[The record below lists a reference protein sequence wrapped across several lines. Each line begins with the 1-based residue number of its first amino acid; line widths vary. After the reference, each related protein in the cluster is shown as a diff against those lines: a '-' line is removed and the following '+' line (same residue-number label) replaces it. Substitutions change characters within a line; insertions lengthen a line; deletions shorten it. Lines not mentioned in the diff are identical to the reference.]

1 MNKYIINQLKT
12 NNMNLLAKNTDVV
25 FPRLWNDF
33 FENEFFG
40 VPVTA
45 RPALSVPAVNI
56 RKNETVYEIEVAA
69 PGMKKEDFS
78 ISLDNQV
85 LTIASEKKS
94 EQVKEDK
101 QHGYTRREFN
111 FSSFRRSFALPEE
124 TQVDKISANYTDGV
138 LHIHVPKKEA
148 VKTPNSRMIEI
159 A

>member
-1 MNKYIINQLKT
+1 MKLNIINNLKT
-12 NNMNLLAKNTDVV
+12 KNMNILAKNNDVL

-40 VPVTA
+40 VPVSA
-45 RPALSVPAVNI
+45 RQALSVPAVNI
-56 RKNETVYEIEVAA
+56 RKTETGYDIEVAA
-69 PGMKKEDFS
+69 PGMKKEDFN
-78 ISLDNQV
+78 ISLDNNV
-85 LTIASEKKS
+85 LTISSEKKS

-124 TQVDKISANYTDGV
+124 TQVEKITAQYTDGV
-138 LHIHVPKKEA
+138 LHIQVPKKEP
-148 VKTPNSRMIEI
+148 VKVNNTRLIEI